1 MWNTAIVIFAD
12 SANECSKH
20 RRLLRDEHAN
30 LNLFKNLN
38 RNTLRIAKETSVPYF
53 VFDEES
59 QQGRQYGQRI
69 ANAIKTVYSQGF
81 ENVVVIS
88 SDCPGLNVTLLDKA
102 VVLLQEKPMVVGPAQ
117 SGGIYLVG
125 ISRSIFNERTFG
137 GLHWESNLL
146 RHDLVNYTSSPYVLP
161 KLTVLTNRYRMILME
176 IHTAFARLAN
186 TVRNARLLKAISS
199 CYNFIRIKQHS
210 GPTSSATPSNLAD
223 QHF

>member
-1 MWNTAIVIFAD
+1 MCNTAIVIFAD
-12 SANECSKH
+12 SAIECSKH
-20 RRLLRDEHAN
+20 RKLLRNEEAN

-38 RNTLRIAKETSVPYF
+38 RNTLRIARDASVPYF
-53 VFDEES
+53 VFDEEV
-59 QQGRQYGQRI
+59 QQGRRYGERI
-69 ANAIKTVYSQGF
+69 ANAIRTVYNQGF
-81 ENVVVIS
+81 EKVVVIR
-88 SDCPGLNVTLLDKA
+88 SDCPGITVSLLEMA
-102 VVLLQEKPMVVGPAQ
+102 MVILQEKPMVVGPAQ

-146 RHDLVNYTSSPYVLP
+146 RHDLVNYTSSSYVLP
-161 KLTVLTNRYRMILME
+161 KLTVLTNRYRLALVE